1 MLVATKSDLADQR
14 QVSVLQ
20 GVQLA
25 QKYGMNF
32 YESSAFTGV
41 GVEAGFSDVI
51 ENVISRKFEIT
62 NNQEIE
68 LEESQITRFSKT
80 SHMTASVQLDKS

>member
-1 MLVATKSDLADQR
+1 
-14 QVSVLQ
+14 
-20 GVQLA
+20 
-25 QKYGMNF
+25 MNF

-51 ENVISRKFEIT
+51 ENVISRKFEIP